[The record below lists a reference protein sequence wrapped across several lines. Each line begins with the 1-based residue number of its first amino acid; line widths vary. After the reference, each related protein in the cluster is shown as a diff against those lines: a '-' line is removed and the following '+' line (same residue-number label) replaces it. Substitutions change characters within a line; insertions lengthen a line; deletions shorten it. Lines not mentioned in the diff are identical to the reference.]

1 MTAPLDIEPP
11 IDAFRGDRVYLGADH
26 ARNERR
32 TWIVAGVCLV
42 SLLVQMI
49 GGLVFHSM
57 ALVAGGLHMG
67 AHVAAM
73 VVAAAAYG
81 VARAYAKDQRFAFGT
96 GKIGYVAGFA
106 NAVVLGVTAL
116 LIAAESVQ
124 RLITPEPVAYRGAI
138 LLAGVG
144 LVINLVCVALLKP
157 QAVHAHDHDG
167 DLNLSAAHLH
177 LSADAVVS
185 ALTIGGLAAG
195 SYLGWTW
202 ADPLAALAGA
212 GLVGHFAWRLITR
225 AGAVLLDMNPSAEL
239 TEEIRGRLQDADTR
253 VLDLHLWRLG
263 PGHHAAVVV
272 LQTDKS
278 TPAGAY
284 HARLNGLLGL
294 SHVTIELRDPRT
306 A

>member
-1 MTAPLDIEPP
+1 VTAPVDIEPP

-42 SLLVQMI
+42 SLIAQVAGGMI
-49 GGLVFHSM
+49 FHSM

-67 AHVAAM
+67 AHVASM
-73 VVAAAAYG
+73 VVAAVAYG
-81 VARAYAKDQRFAFGT
+81 VARTYAADKRFAFGT
-96 GKIGYVAGFA
+96 GKVGYVAGFA

-124 RLITPEPVAYRGAI
+124 RLITPEPVAYQGAI
-138 LLAGVG
+138 GLAGIG

-157 QAVHAHDHDG
+157 QAVHAHDRDG

-185 ALTIGGLAAG
+185 ALTIAGLAAG

-202 ADPLAALAGA
+202 ADPLAALCGA

-225 AGAVLLDMNPSAEL
+225 TGAVLLDMTPSAEL
-239 TEEIRGRLQDADTR
+239 NAEIRARLESDGAR

-272 LQTDKS
+272 LETDKS
-278 TPAGAY
+278 AASGAY

-294 SHVTIELRDPRT
+294 SHVTIETRDPRT

>member
-1 MTAPLDIEPP
+1 MAAPLDIEPP

-42 SLLVQMI
+42 SLIAQVAGGMI
-49 GGLVFHSM
+49 FHSM

-67 AHVAAM
+67 AHVASM
-73 VVAAAAYG
+73 IVAALAYG
-81 VARAYAKDQRFAFGT
+81 VARTYAADRRFAFGT
-96 GKIGYVAGFA
+96 GKVGYVAGFA

-116 LIAAESVQ
+116 LIAAESIH
-124 RLITPEPVAYRGAI
+124 RLITPEPVAYQGAI
-138 LLAGVG
+138 GLAGIG
-144 LVINLVCVALLKP
+144 LVINLICVALLKP
-157 QAVHAHDHDG
+157 DTVHAHDQDG

-185 ALTIGGLAAG
+185 GLTMAGLAAG
-195 SYLGWTW
+195 SYLGWAW

-225 AGAVLLDMNPSAEL
+225 TGAVLLDMNPSPAL
-239 TEEIRGRLQDADTR
+239 TAEIRSRLEDADTTI
-253 VLDLHLWRLG
+253 LDLHLWRLG
-263 PGHHAAVVV
+263 PGHHAAVAV

-278 TPAGAY
+278 TAADAY
-284 HARLNGLLGL
+284 HARLNGILGL
-294 SHVTIELRDPRT
+294 SHVTIEIRDPRT